1 MAKSSTNGGFSWIFQ
16 QAICDVHVRVSG
28 DAPSHVVAGKVR
40 MTEMPGE
47 SRGRITM
54 FFWTKI
60 SRHICKVV
68 RRVSHLSFN
77 NILCF

>member
-16 QAICDVHVRVSG
+16 QAICDFHVRVSG

-47 SRGRITM
+47 SR
-54 FFWTKI
+54 
-60 SRHICKVV
+60 
-68 RRVSHLSFN
+68 RRLSHVFVGPKLVDTTYAKY
-77 NILCF
+77 